1 MRRQSAEFQENQR
14 EAMRAMVTESAPKA
28 IPAPK
33 NVTANVW
40 RDVFNPGRN
49 YGQSSGASARFDSVP
64 NRPASP
70 QDSRSVWDHVVRS
83 ETHRSWFAAV
93 DANDDGFIDKDELRV
108 HLGSSA
114 KAEAMMQAADK
125 NGDGRISMKEF
136 ESVLK
141 AHP

>member
-1 MRRQSAEFQENQR
+1 M
-14 EAMRAMVTESAPKA
+14 
-28 IPAPK
+28 
-33 NVTANVW
+33 
-40 RDVFNPGRN
+40 
-49 YGQSSGASARFDSVP
+49 
-64 NRPASP
+64 
-70 QDSRSVWDHVVRS
+70 VRS

-141 AHP
+141 ALP